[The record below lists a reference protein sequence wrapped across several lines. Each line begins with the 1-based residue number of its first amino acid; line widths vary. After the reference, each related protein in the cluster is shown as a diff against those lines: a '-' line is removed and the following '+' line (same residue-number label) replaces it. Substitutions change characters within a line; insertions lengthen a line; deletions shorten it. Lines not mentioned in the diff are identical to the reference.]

1 MAMNETIRLK
11 NLSIGCNEKG
21 RGKKYIAQ
29 EINASLYEGQLTCL
43 LGANGAG
50 KSTLLRTLSAF
61 LPPLEGEVL
70 LKGKRIEEYSA
81 NERAR
86 LVGVVLTEKPE
97 LHHMM
102 VGELVGMGRSPYT
115 NFWGSLSTTDC
126 EAVNKALEI
135 VGMSDFATRLVD
147 TLSDGE
153 RQKVMIAK
161 ALAQETP
168 VIYLDEPTAFLDYP
182 SKVDTMLLLRQLAHE
197 TGKTIFL
204 STHDVELALQT
215 ADTLWLMKRNRVKG
229 EGGGERISLPTQE
242 KTPSTIKP
250 LTIGS
255 PKELAENGALGQ
267 FFTGKDFTFDQ
278 QEMRFRIVASD

>member
-11 NLSIGCNEKG
+11 NLSIGYNEKG

-126 EAVNKALEI
+126 
-135 VGMSDFATRLVD
+135 
-147 TLSDGE
+147 
-153 RQKVMIAK
+153 
-161 ALAQETP
+161 
-168 VIYLDEPTAFLDYP
+168 
-182 SKVDTMLLLRQLAHE
+182 
-197 TGKTIFL
+197 
-204 STHDVELALQT
+204 
-215 ADTLWLMKRNRVKG
+215 
-229 EGGGERISLPTQE
+229 
-242 KTPSTIKP
+242 
-250 LTIGS
+250 
-255 PKELAENGALGQ
+255 
-267 FFTGKDFTFDQ
+267 
-278 QEMRFRIVASD
+278 